1 MTARSNLDATLAF
14 VEAINRRDPERLAA
28 LMTEDHAFVDGLGAR
43 IEGRQRVK
51 AAFEAYFRLVP
62 DYTIVI
68 EETFSKG
75 SIVVMLGS
83 VNGTYST
90 DGTLRPE
97 NHWTTSAAWRASI
110 RDSLIEEW
118 RVYADNEPIR
128 QIMRR

>member
-1 MTARSNLDATLAF
+1 MTPRPALDAALAF
-14 VEAINRRDPERLAA
+14 VHAINHRNPDALAA

-51 AAFEAYFRLVP
+51 AAFEAYFRMVP
-62 DYTIVI
+62 DYMIAI
-68 EETFSKG
+68 DETFSEG
-75 SIVVMLGS
+75 SVVVMLGS
-83 VNGTYST
+83 AEGTYSA

-97 NHWTTSAAWRASI
+97 NRWITPAAWRASI
-110 RDSLIEEW
+110 RDGLVGEW